1 MSFVEHKCW
10 CWKEIN
16 GPQYQFLLFS
26 GFYAGEKL
34 ERSFAFFVSS
44 KEYIEEALIF
54 SNLGKTSFSKNFSQ
68 IIRFVLLLLKR
79 RRLPPVTAWSTP
91 LITIDKTRAGR
102 DTRCPYSKIK
112 LTKLP
117 LNNSLDK
124 FPPPSFYKIWYIF
137 KIYYKYIYKPTHV
150 YVSMCKIHTNSEQA
164 SIIRER
170 I

>member
-1 MSFVEHKCW
+1 MRDGVFSVRKILWPSHRRNC
-10 CWKEIN
+10 
-16 GPQYQFLLFS
+16 GRLPQRDSLARWNSTRTTNQKKRFHWRYSEWSLHFS
-26 GFYAGEKL
+26 HPREC
-34 ERSFAFFVSS
+34 
-44 KEYIEEALIF
+44 
-54 SNLGKTSFSKNFSQ
+54 
-68 IIRFVLLLLKR
+68 
-79 RRLPPVTAWSTP
+79 RRLPLMTAWSTP
-91 LITIDKTRAGR
+91 LITMDKTRAGR